1 MKNYQNIIWIVA
13 SIVTIAGIYPIQ
25 RHIARNFEQREKSL
39 RSEIFKATYDYQVN
53 KPDTTFYLTSSLNE
67 ISGLTL
73 SPDQEFLLAV
83 QDEQGIIFWIDKTT
97 GEISRRT
104 KFANADDYEGIEV
117 VGKYGYISNS
127 KGTIDK
133 VDLELGEKVE
143 TFKTFLNSDHDVE
156 GLGYIKS
163 RNSLLV
169 ACKSYENKKDKD
181 RKVYRF
187 DLQRDSLLPEPFY
200 SLDRKEIRTL
210 LGREKGAAFAPSA
223 IGTSPDGTKV
233 IVMSSTSSAI
243 LTIDLSGKIH
253 SAVELSKALHRQP
266 EGITVDRHGVMYI
279 ANEGQGGVA
288 KIHVFKPIKK
298 G

>member
-1 MKNYQNIIWIVA
+1 MKNYQNIIWIVV
-13 SIVTIAGIYPIQ
+13 SIATVAGIYPIQ

-39 RSEIFKATYDYQVN
+39 RSEILKASFDYQVN
-53 KPDTTFYLTSSLNE
+53 KPDTTFYLSSSLNE

-73 SPDQEFLLAV
+73 SPDQQFLLAV
-83 QDEQGIIFWIDKTT
+83 QDEQGIIFWIDKET
-97 GEISRRT
+97 GEIARRT
-104 KFANADDYEGIEV
+104 KFANSDDYEGVEV
-117 VGKYGYISNS
+117 VGKYGYVSNS

-156 GLGYIKS
+156 GLGYIKLQH
-163 RNSLLV
+163 SLLV
-169 ACKSYENKKDKD
+169 ACKSYEKKGDKD

-187 DLQRDSLLPEPFY
+187 DLQRDTLLPEPLY
-200 SLDRKEIRTL
+200 SLDRDQIRKL

-233 IVMSSTSSAI
+233 IIISSPSSAI
-243 LTIDLSGKIH
+243 LTLDISGKIL
-253 SAVELSKALHRQP
+253 SAIELSKALHRQP
-266 EGITVDRHGVMYI
+266 EGITVDQQGVMYI
-279 ANEGQGGVA
+279 ANEAQGGVA